1 MCDNHQ
7 DRMGREWAIW
17 NGTLGE
23 EWDSDLQLT
32 LQAGTI
38 TSIIYNPP
46 SGNHL
51 SKRFAWATIIKYP
64 QKYLL
69 YQYCIV
75 LFCNCMIVPQAGH
88 LVRNLK
94 WDESDSRESV
104 ELELEKH
111 ICICAGKI
119 HRIQSLIPNTE
130 FSHENPKKLRYY
142 KVMCDLSK
150 KTNQC
155 KN

>member
-1 MCDNHQ
+1 
-7 DRMGREWAIW
+7 
-17 NGTLGE
+17 
-23 EWDSDLQLT
+23 
-32 LQAGTI
+32 
-38 TSIIYNPP
+38 
-46 SGNHL
+46 
-51 SKRFAWATIIKYP
+51 
-64 QKYLL
+64 
-69 YQYCIV
+69 
-75 LFCNCMIVPQAGH
+75 MIVPQAGH

-130 FSHENPKKLRYY
+130 FSRENPKKLRYY

-150 KTNQC
+150 RQISVKTSQVPHPTLSGES
-155 KN
+155 